1 MNHLRIMGVSAAALA
16 MSVAFAT
23 TAPAAGFYEGKTI
36 NVIIP
41 SGAGGGLT
49 LTARTFM
56 NTYAKYIEGNPTI
69 VIRNMPGGT
78 KAHNFLTEKAKPDG
92 LTLLWG
98 SLRFS
103 RVISGARG
111 IRYDPGTFE
120 VIGTA
125 SSNFVTL
132 IRADTPPGIKTA
144 ADLVKTTKTLVHGGS
159 SPGSIPNLIGLL
171 SLDALGVNYRA
182 VLGYRG
188 QAKQNAAIRRKEIQA
203 VTTGEVGY
211 YAMYRETIVKDGTLV
226 SAYYHSP
233 FDAAGKPIR
242 FDRYPANIK
251 HFVDYYK
258 QVIGR
263 EPSGPA
269 WEAYKWVATYET
281 WPLALVTSAGAPK
294 AAVAA
299 LRKAHA
305 RVPNDAA
312 FKAQWIKQF
321 GAHPKWLTGEE
332 AQTLLRRYT
341 NISPEVLAFLK
352 KTFAVKRGKKGKRRK
367 K

>member
-1 MNHLRIMGVSAAALA
+1 MNHLRIMGVSAAAVA

-23 TAPAAGFYEGKTI
+23 TAQAAGFYEGKTI

-56 NTYAKYIEGNPTI
+56 NTYEKYIEGNPTI

-78 KAHNFLTEKAKPDG
+78 KGHNFLAEKAKPDG
-92 LTLLWG
+92 TTLLWG

-111 IRYDPGTFE
+111 VRYDPGTFE

-125 SSNFVTL
+125 SSNFVTV
-132 IRADTPPGIKTA
+132 IRADTPPEIKTA
-144 ADLVKTTKTLVHGGS
+144 TDLVKTKRLLYGGS
-159 SPGSIPNLIGLL
+159 SPGSIPLVIGRL
-171 SLDALGVNYRA
+171 SLDALGVKYRP

-188 QAKQNAAIRRKEIQA
+188 QAKQSAAIRRKEIQA
-203 VTTGEVGY
+203 LTTGEVGY
-211 YAMYRETIVKDGTLV
+211 YAIYRETIVKDGTLV
-226 SAYYHSP
+226 PAYYHSP
-233 FDAAGKPIR
+233 FDAAGNPIR
-242 FDRYPANIK
+242 FDRYPAKIK

-258 QVIGR
+258 QVVGK

-269 WEAYKWVATYET
+269 WEAYKWVSTYET
-281 WPLALVTSAGAPK
+281 WPFALVAPAGTPK

-321 GAHPKWLTGEE
+321 GALPKFLSGEE
-332 AQTLLRRYT
+332 AQTFLRRYT
-341 NISPEVLAFLK
+341 KISPEVLAYLK